1 MNKEFLLGAML
12 GMAVGAVVALN
23 SSCVKSLVLKGQKE
37 VEKQV
42 KSCLQKAKKQEEN
55 SQPSSQE

>member
-23 SSCVKSLVLKGQKE
+23 SACVKNIVLKGQKE

-42 KSCLQKAKKQEEN
+42 KAYCQKTKKQEDN
-55 SQPSSQE
+55 SQE